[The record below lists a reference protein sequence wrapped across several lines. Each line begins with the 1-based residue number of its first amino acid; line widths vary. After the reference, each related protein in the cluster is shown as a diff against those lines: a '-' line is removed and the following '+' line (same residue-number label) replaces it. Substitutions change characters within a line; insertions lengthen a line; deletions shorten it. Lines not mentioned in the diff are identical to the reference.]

1 MADDVHRPGA
11 VCGDEPQVTR
21 AAEGEDTKSSGA
33 PRDGGAVP
41 ARRPARAPGTTE
53 PNHRRVRLT
62 VAAILDDFVRAHGLG
77 AVVMEGG
84 FALMTEPPTLVT
96 PDVAFVT
103 GAEIGEADR
112 QQASLQRPDLVVEV
126 VSERE
131 DLEALRTRVRHYL
144 EAWICAVWVVEP
156 AKRAVIVYEWP
167 RAVRVLRGGDR
178 LTSEDVLPGF
188 QVTVDELFGG

>member
-11 VCGDEPQVTR
+11 VRGGESQGTR
-21 AAEGEDTKSSGA
+21 TAEGEDTTSRGA
-33 PRDGGAVP
+33 PPDPGATQV
-41 ARRPARAPGTTE
+41 RRPAQVPGATE

-62 VAAILDDFVRAHGLG
+62 VAALLDDFVRAHGLG
-77 AVVMEGG
+77 AVLMEGG

-103 GAEIGEADR
+103 GVEIGEVDR
-112 QQASLQRPDLVVEV
+112 QHASLQRPDLVVEV

-178 LTSEDVLPGF
+178 LSANEVLPGF
-188 QVTVDELFGG
+188 EVTVDELFGG